1 MTRQHDP
8 LIHLLRELTTRS
20 DQWVETRGRREGV
33 HRTHLHALAHLMDAE
48 EQGRAMSP
56 GDLSAAVGL
65 SAPATTALLDRLVS
79 AGHVE
84 RSTHPIDR
92 RRTVLTVT
100 DAARATGFAIFGPLA
115 MRMAPIMDRLDAH
128 EREIITRFLSEI
140 VAVMDPD
147 TED

>member
-84 RSTHPIDR
+84 RATHPIHR
-92 RRTVLTVT
+92 RRPVLTVT

>member
-20 DQWVETRGRREGV
+20 DQWVESRGRREGV

-48 EQGRAMSP
+48 QEGLALSP
-56 GDLSAAVGL
+56 GELATAVGL
-65 SAPATTALLDRLVS
+65 SAPATTALLDRLVA

-84 RSTHPIDR
+84 RSTHPVDR

-115 MRMAPIMDRLDAH
+115 VRMAPIIGRLDEH
-128 EREIITRFLSEI
+128 EREVVTRFLSDI
-140 VAVMDPD
+140 VGVMDPD
-147 TED
+147 VDD